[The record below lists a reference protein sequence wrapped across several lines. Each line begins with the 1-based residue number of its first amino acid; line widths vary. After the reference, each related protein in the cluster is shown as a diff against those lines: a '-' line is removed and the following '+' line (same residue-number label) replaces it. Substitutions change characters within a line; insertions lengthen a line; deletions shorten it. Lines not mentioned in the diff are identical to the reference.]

1 MSLPLVSLYRQLPH
15 RSLQPNVAIQQL
27 HRHAQHSATLRN
39 PVAWQRRAGIATAE
53 KAISNGAHATESAKN
68 SMPPLDILKSTVT
81 SGPKRIVLPHP
92 SLPAYKVASR
102 VLPTNIAESFTVLY
116 ACIRSHDMDRATR
129 VMVELYKNK
138 PEEMK
143 IFADNHIYNT
153 FLEGFVEASPKPL
166 TSQCLTWFDQM
177 RKHNLTPD
185 ADTYAIV
192 TRGFMKAAGFQTAR
206 AILQEMKKDTSF
218 TMEQVLRSPY
228 LKDGDEQLFLKLI
241 EENRSNASRGVT
253 EMLGELE
260 AATKSVFN
268 IEPTEQALEAS
279 HVLADAMSQV
289 PEARSTN
296 STGVKFLQEHLATLE
311 KSKKSGITD
320 PYELQLRIEER
331 AYEVAL
337 EKLNYEKQETLARGD
352 KLGAMNLSPL
362 KRIMWNWHQRL
373 TPLIVEEVQR
383 CDKSNDSDRRVYGP
397 FLKLLPAEKLSV
409 ITILEL
415 MRLHGSSGVADGMKT
430 ARALIDV
437 GRAVEMEWNA
447 VLMKDR
453 QSQQSRARNQETHAL
468 FSSGKLFNMALRRE
482 RMRLSHQNESS
493 ASALT
498 TTDGETVTALDS
510 GEWNP
515 VWPSATRAKVG
526 SVLTSLLIEA
536 ATIPTP
542 SINPETGN
550 KITEMIP
557 AFFHTYQYVRG
568 KRVGIIKFSPNLTEM
583 LSKEPVRDTLHPR
596 LLPMLV
602 PPRPWLT
609 WNSGGYLSTKSICMR
624 IKDSPEQV
632 LYLKRAS
639 EESYLDRVLT
649 GLDVLGATRWK
660 VNRPVFDVILQAWNS
675 GDAIADIPPVTEG
688 NLPLPEKPENYATD
702 PKAKLDW
709 IKKVKEIQNTE
720 RNHHSLRCDVNY
732 KVETARAFLDTPMYF
747 PHNMDFRGRAY
758 PIPPT
763 LNHLGNDLCRGLL
776 QFDVAKP
783 LGASGYRWLK
793 IHLANLHGYDKHS
806 FTEREN
812 YVMENLDHIFDSA
825 DNPLNGQRW
834 WLQSEDPWQCL
845 AACYEVSAA
854 VRSGDPENFKSR
866 LPIHQDGTCNGLQH
880 YAALGGDLAGAQAV
894 NLAPSDRPADVYTG
908 VAEMV
913 NKLVDLEAAEGHPD
927 AVILQGKI
935 SRKIVKQTVMTNVYG
950 VTFVGARQQIENR
963 LKERSDIPSDQ
974 VYHLAGY
981 LAKKVFASLGEMF
994 NGARQIQDWLT
1005 DSARRIAKSIP
1016 EETIRA
1022 MDANIGEGFK
1032 ADSNSELDQTAMEYT
1047 IEKIY
1052 ATANKKKSFSARNP
1066 GANQMTSV
1074 VWTTPLGLPIV
1085 QPYRRVG
1092 KRQVSTLL
1100 QTVFIEDPDASCPV
1114 NSHKQSTAFP
1124 PNFIHSLDATHMLMS
1139 AVACQNAGLA
1149 FASVHDSYW
1158 THAADVDTMNKIIRD
1173 QFIELHKQPIMESLR
1188 TEFIERYQG
1197 YKVPVSREV
1206 PRATKKSAKEEAEK
1220 LLSPEKAHKEVL
1232 SMGFASEDVV
1242 RKELEDMKK
1251 SEGNELAAVFGTVN
1265 DEEDADDDDDED
1277 PDAASAAAR
1286 RGKKYAHSWEDLTFM
1301 PLPAKGEFDIQQVK
1315 ESDYFFH

>member
-1 MSLPLVSLYRQLPH
+1 MTSR
-15 RSLQPNVAIQQL
+15 
-27 HRHAQHSATLRN
+27 
-39 PVAWQRRAGIATAE
+39 
-53 KAISNGAHATESAKN
+53 
-68 SMPPLDILKSTVT
+68 VT
-81 SGPKRIVLPHP
+81 SGPKRIVLPNP
-92 SLPAYKVASR
+92 SLPAFKVASK
-102 VLPTNIAESFTVLY
+102 VLPSSVAENFAVLY
-116 ACIRSHDMDRATR
+116 ACIRSKDMDRASR
-129 VMVELYKNK
+129 IMIELYKNK

-177 RKHNLTPD
+177 RRHGLNPD

-192 TRGFMKAAGFQTAR
+192 ARGFMKASSFQTAR
-206 AILQEMKKDTSF
+206 AILQEMKKDSTF
-218 TMEQVLRSPY
+218 TIEQVLRSPY
-228 LKDGDEQLFLKLI
+228 LKDGDDQLFQKLI
-241 EENRSNASRGVT
+241 EENRDNASRGVM
-253 EMLGELE
+253 EMLNELSRASETVFSKAGED
-260 AATKSVFN
+260 VI
-268 IEPTEQALEAS
+268 IETPKLPSQITE
-279 HVLADAMSQV
+279 V
-289 PEARSTN
+289 PEVRSTN
-296 STGVKFLQEHLATLE
+296 AAGVKFLQEHLATLSA
-311 KSKKSGITD
+311 SKKSGITD

-337 EKLNYEKQETLARGD
+337 DKLNHEKQETLARGD

-362 KRIMWNWHQRL
+362 KRIMWSWHQRL
-373 TPLIVEEVQR
+373 SPLIAEEIAR
-383 CDKSNDSDRRVYGP
+383 CDKSSDNERRVYGP
-397 FLKLLPAEKLSV
+397 FLKLLPPDKLSV

-415 MRLHGSSGVADGMKT
+415 MRLHGSSGIADGMKT

-447 VLMKDR
+447 VLMK
-453 QSQQSRARNQETHAL
+453 QKQTQQSRLRNQETHAL

-482 RMRLSHQNESS
+482 RMRLGQQRE
-493 ASALT
+493 ASVGALNS
-498 TTDGETVTALDS
+498 TDGETVTTLDN

-526 SVLTSLLIEA
+526 SILTSLLIEA
-536 ATIPTP
+536 AKIPTP
-542 SINPETGN
+542 SHDPETGK

-632 LYLKRAS
+632 VYLKRAS
-639 EESYLDRVLT
+639 EEDCLDRVLT
-649 GLDVLGATRWK
+649 GLDVLGATRWR

-675 GDAIADIPPVTEG
+675 GEAIADIPPVTEG

-702 PKAKLDW
+702 PKAKLNW
-709 IKKVKEIQNTE
+709 IKLVKDIQNRE
-720 RNHHSLRCDVNY
+720 RNYHSLRCDVNY

-776 QFDVAKP
+776 QFDTAKP
-783 LGASGYRWLK
+783 LGSSGYRWLK

-812 YVMENLDHIFDSA
+812 YVSENMEKIFDSV
-825 DNPLNGQRW
+825 DNPLKGSRW
-834 WLQSEDPWQCL
+834 WLEAEDPWQCL
-845 AACYEVSAA
+845 AACHEVAAA
-854 VRSGDPENFKSR
+854 VRSGEPEAFPSR

-908 VAEMV
+908 VADMV
-913 NKLVDLEAAEGHPD
+913 NKLVDKEAAEGHPD
-927 AVILQGKI
+927 AQILQGKI
-935 SRKIVKQTVMTNVYG
+935 TRKIVKQTVMTNVYG
-950 VTFVGARQQIENR
+950 VTFVGARNQIENR
-963 LKERSDIPSDQ
+963 LKERDDIPADK

-1005 DSARRIAKSIP
+1005 DSAKRIAKSIP
-1016 EETIRA
+1016 EETVRA
-1022 MDANIGEGFK
+1022 LDASIGEGFK
-1032 ADSNSELDQTAMEYT
+1032 IDTQDEQDKAAMEYA
-1047 IEKIY
+1047 IDRIQSS
-1052 ATANKKKSFSARNP
+1052 ANKKKSFSARNP
-1066 GANQMTSV
+1066 SANQMSSV

-1085 QPYRRVG
+1085 QPYRRVA
-1092 KRQVSTLL
+1092 KRQVGTLL

-1114 NSHKQSTAFP
+1114 NAHKQSTAFP

-1139 AVACQNAGLA
+1139 AVACQKAGLA

-1173 QFIELHKQPIMESLR
+1173 QFIELHKQPIMENLR
-1188 TEFIERYQG
+1188 QEFVERYEG
-1197 YKVPVSREV
+1197 YKVPMSVEV
-1206 PRATKKSAKEEAEK
+1206 QKPSAKKKSKQSAVI
-1220 LLSPEKAHKEVL
+1220 SPEKANEEV
-1232 SMGFASEDVV
+1232 STIGFAAEEIVNE
-1242 RKELEDMKK
+1242 ELEDMKK
-1251 SEGNELAAVFGTVN
+1251 TG
-1265 DEEDADDDDDED
+1265 DDDDELNALFGANAVND
-1277 PDAASAAAR
+1277 EDDDLDDEADAEISADVKKP
-1286 RGKKYAHSWEDLTFM
+1286 GKKYAHSWADLTFL
-1301 PLPAKGEFDIQQVK
+1301 PLPEKGEFDIQQVK